1 LSTLTTVGYGDVTPV
16 TLGGKFFGVFIMVLG
31 VGMFALPAGI
41 LATGFADE
49 IRKREFVVSW
59 NLVAT
64 VPLFADLNA
73 QRIAEIAHLLRP
85 KMVPARHAIVRRG
98 EPAESMYFIV
108 SGEVEVDIHPEIR
121 MLGAGDF
128 FGEIAL
134 LKESERTAT
143 LTTVTECRF
152 LFLDRYDF
160 HRLLRDHPVLKE
172 TITRVMKSRLAKLEA
187 ENSTERQTSV

>member
-1 LSTLTTVGYGDVTPV
+1 
-16 TLGGKFFGVFIMVLG
+16 MVLG

-64 VPLFADLNA
+64 VPLFADLDA

-108 SGEVEVDIHPEIR
+108 SGEVEVDIYPEIR

-143 LTTVTECRF
+143 VTTVTECRF
-152 LFLDRYDF
+152 LSLDRYDF
-160 HRLLRDHPVLKE
+160 HRLLRDHPVLEE
-172 TITRVMKSRLAKLEA
+172 TITRVMKSRLAELEA
-187 ENSTERQTSV
+187 ENSTGPQTSV